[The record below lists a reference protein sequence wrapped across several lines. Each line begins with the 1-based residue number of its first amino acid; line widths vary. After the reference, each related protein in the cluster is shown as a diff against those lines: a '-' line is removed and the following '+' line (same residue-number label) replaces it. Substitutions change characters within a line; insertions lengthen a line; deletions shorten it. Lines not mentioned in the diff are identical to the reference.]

1 MVLPVILINVW
12 RGENLQD
19 HLQHVDM
26 SCEQQVNSGVV
37 VATGPGAKTKDGTV
51 IPCDVKSG
59 DTVLLPEYGGT
70 PVKLEGQEGKE

>member
-1 MVLPVILINVW
+1 V
-12 RGENLQD
+12 
-19 HLQHVDM
+19 
-26 SCEQQVNSGVV
+26 QQVNSGVV
-37 VATGPGAKTKDGTV
+37 VATGPGAKTKDGTL